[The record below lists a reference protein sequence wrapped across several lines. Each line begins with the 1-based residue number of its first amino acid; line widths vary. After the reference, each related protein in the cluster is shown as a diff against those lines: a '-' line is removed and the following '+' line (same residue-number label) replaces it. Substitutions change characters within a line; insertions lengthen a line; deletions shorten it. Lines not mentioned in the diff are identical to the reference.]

1 MQNSEKSKEAQGSDF
16 FFRRALTRSMTRRSK
31 GSVGDAAPPVER
43 PALVGRGAE
52 RSGACRT
59 SRLLPDPRLGQTT
72 GVGARRAEGCTRTGQ
87 GRRLPRGQRR
97 TSGARSPPSTAA
109 VPRRGTRMAP
119 LGSGFEACSTR
130 LWRRWMAS
138 RFHSC
143 AWAENWALHVAACAR
158 HASMLCVRAS
168 VRACSLRERTQVP
181 FQTIDCSSR

>member
-1 MQNSEKSKEAQGSDF
+1 MQNSGKIERKRKGVIF
-16 FFRRALTRSMTRRSK
+16 FFDGTDQVHDKKEQRVRW
-31 GSVGDAAPPVER
+31 DAATPPVER
-43 PALVGRGAE
+43 PALGRGAE

-59 SRLLPDPRLGQTT
+59 SRLLPDPRSGQTT